1 MEKITQ
7 AFEQAV
13 DDYLADC
20 EKRHEAPEKSSDSR
34 SVVRVRAALHS
45 VIAMAARK
53 ENKSVNAWLAEVCK
67 KPDGKED

>member
-1 MEKITQ
+1 MEKIKK

-20 EKRHEAPEKSSDSR
+20 EKRHEPPEKPSDSR

-45 VIAMAARK
+45 VIAMAAGK
-53 ENKSVNAWLAEVCK
+53 ENKSVNAWLAEV
-67 KPDGKED
+67 